1 MDLIDNYPFGSD
13 GGYVDFLADGDD
25 VVILD
30 GDFTFEQ
37 LIELARELGKD
48 KFVVDVHARPELS
61 SGGDI

>member
-1 MDLIDNYPFGSD
+1 MDRKN
-13 GGYVDFLADGDD
+13 GYVGGGWVEWDAANLGEDELY
-25 VVILD
+25 LD
-30 GDFTFEQ
+30 GSFTFAE